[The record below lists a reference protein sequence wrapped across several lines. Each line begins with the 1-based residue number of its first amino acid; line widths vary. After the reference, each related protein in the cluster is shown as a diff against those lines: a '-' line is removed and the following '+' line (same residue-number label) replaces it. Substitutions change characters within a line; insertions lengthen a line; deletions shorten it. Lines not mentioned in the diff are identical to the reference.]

1 MEIIYLKKMREQV
14 DKSFVGFRPNGSSV
28 KPVHIYSGA
37 SRIIYGGSVN
47 TQNIKRLSYVSDA
60 KGKIPKDNTLE
71 KVKELLHEAKALDDG
86 IRDDDLICF
95 RNILQKL
102 LSADNGVF
110 SGTDDGMVS
119 YSAGSKFFITSPAL
133 YEDAGEFVGSLIN
146 KYCPELCKHI
156 KNILNNENDPISI
169 LFAPVAEADTKAIA
183 LEDLDNVTIFNAP
196 NAEFKDLAKGL
207 ADAGKCLHKH
217 LRNHPNQLTQLR
229 IFNFFCIYVLIR
241 YLASLESFYC
251 GGSKRPFLL
260 DFSNDASSSVARASV
275 MSYTQIHRAISRFY
289 AWGYAQCLKEK
300 GITKAALLKM
310 DVPMFDEK
318 GKTKA
323 GKIELTRMW
332 DLAKTEARELPEED
346 ALLIFG
352 TTIYDMLA
360 LEASS
365 HPVVYLR
372 QIGTHAGLLYPPT
385 NFHVNKRFVVS
396 QDMLEMIMRSCVEPD
411 ETLIAAELKERLWK
425 RLGIVIGGDETDM
438 EKIQATG
445 SIISTDT
452 DALRNNFSRFSKALE
467 AINFA
472 DIMADGILQIRLG
485 GVSK

>member
-14 DKSFVGFRPNGSSV
+14 DKSLVGFRPNGSSV

-37 SRIIYGGSVN
+37 SRIIYGESVN

-60 KGKIPKDNTLE
+60 KGKTPKNNTLE
-71 KVKELLHEAKALDDG
+71 KVKELLHESDALDDG
-86 IRDDDLICF
+86 IRDDDLTSF
-95 RNILQKL
+95 RNLLQKL
-102 LSADNGVF
+102 LAADNGVF

-119 YSAGSKFFITSPAL
+119 YSAGSKYFITSPAL

-146 KYCPELCKHI
+146 KYCPKLCKHI
-156 KNILNNENDPISI
+156 KDILDNENDPISI
-169 LFAPVAEADTKAIA
+169 LFEPVAETDTKALA
-183 LEDLDNVTIFNAP
+183 SDHLDEVAIFNTP
-196 NAEFKDLAKGL
+196 NAEFVDFTQGL
-207 ADAGKCLHKH
+207 SDAGNCLYKH
-217 LRNHPNQLTQLR
+217 LRSHPNQLTQLR
-229 IFNFFCIYVLIR
+229 IFNFFCIYILIR

-251 GGSKRPFLL
+251 GGNKRPFLL
-260 DFSNDASSSVARASV
+260 DFSNEASSSVARASV

-289 AWGYAQCLKEK
+289 AWGYAQCLKK
-300 GITKAALLKM
+300 DGITKNDLLAM
-310 DVPMFDEK
+310 DAPMFDEK

-323 GKIELTRMW
+323 GKVELTRMW
-332 DLAKTEARELPEED
+332 DLAKADAKDLPEED
-346 ALLIFG
+346 ALLVFG

-385 NFHVNKRFVVS
+385 NLHVNKRFVVS

-411 ETLIAAELKERLWK
+411 ETLVAAELKERLWK
-425 RLGIVIGGDETDM
+425 RFGIVIGGDETDM

-445 SIISTDT
+445 SIISADT
-452 DALRNNFSRFSKALE
+452 DALRSNFSRFSKTLE

>member
-14 DKSFVGFRPNGSSV
+14 DENFVGFRPNGSSV

-37 SRIIYGGSVN
+37 SRIIYGESVN

-60 KGKIPKDNTLE
+60 KGKTPKNNTLE
-71 KVKELLHEAKALDDG
+71 KVKELLHEADALDEG
-86 IRDDDLICF
+86 IRDDDLISF
-95 RNILQKL
+95 RNLLQKL
-102 LSADNGVF
+102 LAADNGVF

-119 YSAGSKFFITSPAL
+119 YSAGSKYFITSPAL

-146 KYCPELCKHI
+146 KYCPKLGKHI
-156 KNILNNENDPISI
+156 KAILDNENDPISI
-169 LFAPVAEADTKAIA
+169 LFEPVAEADTKAIA
-183 LEDLDNVTIFNAP
+183 SDHLDDVAIFNSP
-196 NAEFKDLAKGL
+196 NAEYKDFTQGL
-207 ADAGKCLHKH
+207 AAAGNCLYKH
-217 LRNHPNQLTQLR
+217 LCNHPNQLTQLR

-251 GGSKRPFLL
+251 GGNKRPFLL
-260 DFSNDASSSVARASV
+260 DFSDEASSSVARASV

-289 AWGYAQCLKEK
+289 AWGYAQSLKK
-300 GITKAALLKM
+300 DGITKADLLEM
-310 DVPMFDEK
+310 DAPMFDEK

-332 DLAKTEARELPEED
+332 DLAKSDAKDLSEDD
-346 ALLIFG
+346 ALLVFG

-385 NFHVNKRFVVS
+385 NLHVNKRFVVS

-411 ETLIAAELKERLWK
+411 ETLVAAELKERLWS
-425 RLGIVIGGDETDM
+425 RFGIVIGGDETDM

-445 SIISTDT
+445 SIISADT
-452 DALRNNFSRFSKALE
+452 DALRNNFNRFSKTLE